1 MERQVEQM
9 IRLIDDLLDV
19 NRIGQGKIVLQK
31 KRISIADAVQNA
43 LDSARPLIE
52 SQQHELLVDLP
63 SEPLLVD
70 GDLIRLS
77 QAFTN
82 LLNNAAKY
90 TNRGGRIR
98 LIITRQG
105 GDAVIAV
112 EDNGVGIA
120 AEMLPKVF
128 DMFTQ
133 LDRSLEK
140 SQGGL
145 GIGLHLVKRL
155 VEMHGGSIEAHSRG
169 LGLGSTFTVRL
180 PVAHLGIADESANIG
195 AENAMPA
202 NRRRVLVVDDNAD
215 VAVSLAELL
224 DMLGHE
230 ARMAHDGIEAVEKA
244 EAFRPDV
251 ILMDIGM
258 PKLSGHAACRR
269 IRAQPWGQYVVLVAC
284 TGWGQEDDKR
294 KAAEAGFDFHLT
306 KPIGTADLQ
315 RVLNSC
321 ENRETVSSER
331 HT

>member
-1 MERQVEQM
+1 
-9 IRLIDDLLDV
+9 
-19 NRIGQGKIVLQK
+19 
-31 KRISIADAVQNA
+31 
-43 LDSARPLIE
+43 
-52 SQQHELLVDLP
+52 
-63 SEPLLVD
+63 
-70 GDLIRLS
+70 
-77 QAFTN
+77 
-82 LLNNAAKY
+82 
-90 TNRGGRIR
+90 
-98 LIITRQG
+98 
-105 GDAVIAV
+105 
-112 EDNGVGIA
+112 
-120 AEMLPKVF
+120 
-128 DMFTQ
+128 
-133 LDRSLEK
+133 
-140 SQGGL
+140 
-145 GIGLHLVKRL
+145 
-155 VEMHGGSIEAHSRG
+155 
-169 LGLGSTFTVRL
+169 
-180 PVAHLGIADESANIG
+180 
-195 AENAMPA
+195 
-202 NRRRVLVVDDNAD
+202 
-215 VAVSLAELL
+215 VSLAELL